1 MSNSG
6 ETRFVGAVKGLTLVE
21 ARGNRGGGGGIRR
34 LEEFT
39 FNAGE
44 LGREDRIALRLRHR
58 MLDAGPDS

>member
-21 ARGNRGGGGGIRR
+21 ARGNRGGGGGIRG

-44 LGREDRIALRLRHR
+44 FGLEGRTLL
-58 MLDAGPDS
+58 